1 MEQHTAALASAIMS
15 GLKPALLDTDPSMQ
29 LMGCQLLGAAAARA
43 PALLQQQLVAADAS
57 EHLFEVI
64 RGTLSSCSMGASIL
78 ALQQQQGQVGVAAV
92 QVVTEDLQAAAV
104 SALQCLAAQ
113 GELAVAAVHVSTPDH
128 PQRLNRERAW
138 RGEYRSAVTSNVV
151 TLCVTLRTSP
161 CVRFCDMHV
170 SALVCSFNAPERM
183 VCRAPF
189 SDKGIHS

>member
-1 MEQHTAALASAIMS
+1 
-15 GLKPALLDTDPSMQ
+15 MQ

-78 ALQQQQGQVGVAAV
+78 ALQQQQQGQVGVAAV

-113 GELAVAAVHVSTPDH
+113 GELAVAAVHVSAPDH
-128 PQRLNRERAW
+128 PQCLNRERAW
-138 RGEYRSAVTSNVV
+138 RGEYRSAVTLNVV

-170 SALVCSFNAPERM
+170 SALVGLSSTRLIAM
-183 VCRAPF
+183 LWRAPF